1 MNSSVLLMPPSISSS
16 ILNKE
21 FFKDYGV
28 LWARNQIEEIRNGED
43 SGPDSVAVFS
53 KNIWI
58 LFLYKIRIFFI
69 FIIYVVSILF
79 LKIQFQS

>member
-1 MNSSVLLMPPSISSS
+1 MPPSISSS

-53 KNIWI
+53 KNI
-58 LFLYKIRIFFI
+58 
-69 FIIYVVSILF
+69 
-79 LKIQFQS
+79 